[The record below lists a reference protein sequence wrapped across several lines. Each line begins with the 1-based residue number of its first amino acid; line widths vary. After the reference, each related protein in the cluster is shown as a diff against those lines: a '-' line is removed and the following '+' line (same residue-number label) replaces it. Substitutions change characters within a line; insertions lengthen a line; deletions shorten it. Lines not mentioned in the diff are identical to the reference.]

1 MIKVA
6 ALQMISTP
14 VVQDNLGLAAQL
26 LSKAHAKGAELA
38 VLPEYF
44 CLMGHRDKDKL
55 SIQEPLGQG
64 PIQDFL
70 SQQARSLGLWIVAGT
85 IPLSTQ
91 GSASTDTVFNA
102 TLVYNP
108 KGECVCRYDKIHLF
122 QFQTEKEHYDES
134 VTLKPGENPSFFDVQ
149 SLSGET
155 WRFGLSI
162 CYDLRFAELYR
173 HYASHHVDVMLVPA
187 AFTFTTGEAHWEI
200 LLKARA
206 IENLAYVVAS
216 AQGGEHL
223 NGRKTFGHSM
233 VIDPWGKTLSSM
245 GLGQGVVMAELNRAD
260 MLDKRLQLPAL
271 NHRRL

>member
-14 VVQDNLGLAAQL
+14 VVQDNLDLAQQL
-26 LSKAHAKGAELA
+26 LKQAQGEGAELA

-44 CLMGHRDKDKL
+44 CLMGKRDKDKL
-55 SIQEPLGQG
+55 TIQEHIGQG

-70 SQQARSLGLWIVAGT
+70 SHQAQSLGIWIVAGT

-91 GSASTDTVFNA
+91 RDGSSETVYNA

-108 KGECVCRYDKIHLF
+108 QGECVCRYDKIHLF
-122 QFQTEKEHYDES
+122 QFQTDKEHYDES
-134 VTLKPGENPSFFDVQ
+134 VTLKPGEQPSYFDVTTSQ
-149 SLSGET
+149 GET

-173 HYASHHVDVMLVPA
+173 HYASQQVDVMLVPA
-187 AFTFTTGEAHWEI
+187 AFTYTTGQAHWEI

-233 VIDPWGKTLSSM
+233 VIDPWGKTLASM
-245 GLGQGVVMAELNRAD
+245 GLGQGVVVAELDRHH
-260 MLDKRLQLPAL
+260 MLNQREQLPAL

>member
-14 VVQDNLGLAAQL
+14 VVQENLDTAGQL
-26 LSKAHAKGAELA
+26 LKEAHTQGAELA

-44 CLMGHRDKDKL
+44 CLMGNRDKDKL
-55 SIQEPLGQG
+55 SIQEPIGHG

-70 SQQARSLGLWIVAGT
+70 SHQAKSLGLWIVAGT

-91 GSASTDTVFNA
+91 ASGSTDTVFNA
-102 TLVYNP
+102 TLIYSP
-108 KGECVCRYDKIHLF
+108 QGECVCRYDKIHLF
-122 QFQTEKEHYDES
+122 RFQTEKEHYDES
-134 VTLKPGENPSFFDVQ
+134 VTLEPGENPSFFDVQ
-149 SLSGET
+149 SQSGET

-162 CYDLRFAELYR
+162 CYDVRFAELYR
-173 HYASHHVDVMLVPA
+173 HYASHEVDVMLVPA

-245 GLGQGVVMAELNRAD
+245 GLGQGVVMAELNRSD

>member
-14 VVQDNLGLAAQL
+14 VVQENLDIAAQL
-26 LSKAHAKGAELA
+26 LKEAQSQGAELA

-55 SIQEPLGQG
+55 SIQEPIGHG
-64 PIQDFL
+64 PIQEFL
-70 SQQARSLGLWIVAGT
+70 SHQAKTLGLWIVAGT
-85 IPLSTQ
+85 IPVSTQ
-91 GSASTDTVFNA
+91 ASTSSDTVFNA

-134 VTLKPGENPSFFDVQ
+134 ATLKPGQSPSFFDVT
-149 SLSGET
+149 SGSGET

-173 HYASHHVDVMLVPA
+173 HYASHRVDVMLVPA

-233 VIDPWGKTLSSM
+233 VVDPWGKTLSSM
-245 GLGQGVVMAELNRAD
+245 GLGQGVVMAELNRTL
-260 MLDKRLQLPAL
+260 MKERREQLPAL